1 MFEKRGA
8 PETGGLDRLQQ
19 VCRRRIPVLAL
30 GGVTTE
36 NAHLC
41 IAAGASGIAGIRL
54 FQENDIASV
63 ATKLRGLR

>member
-8 PETGGLDRLQQ
+8 TETAAIDQLRK
-19 VCRRRIPVLAL
+19 VYRHRIPVLAL

-41 IAAGASGIAGIRL
+41 LEAGASGIAGIRL
-54 FQENDIASV
+54 FQENDAAAV
-63 ATKLRGLR
+63 VTKLRGLK